1 MFGWHRGCGG
11 AGTRRAAV
19 RGGRVGAGRTR
30 PGGGGGRRIPGAGG
44 RGVGRL
50 RGRSRRPRAA
60 IITEPPFSG
69 WLCLEEPRAVGAHP
83 ELAAARPPAGFVSA
97 PVDRTRGECF
107 CYPAAG
113 FPGGHF

>member
-1 MFGWHRGCGG
+1 MVGTGG
-11 AGTRRAAV
+11 AGARA
-19 RGGRVGAGRTR
+19 
-30 PGGGGGRRIPGAGG
+30 PGGLRCGAVASARGERGRGAGGGRRIPGAGG

-69 WLCLEEPRAVGAHP
+69 WLFLEEPRAVGAHP

-97 PVDRTRGECF
+97 PVERTRGECF